1 MIPISNALACIVTLC
16 ISLILPLGFWIV
28 YGIKNK
34 GQGIWSAWL
43 LGAAGFVITQVLIRL
58 PILTALSRTDGF
70 LTFSQSHPVLYGF
83 SLAFTAGL
91 FELAGRYAVAK
102 ILQKKLT
109 YRRALAA
116 GLGHGGIEAILIT
129 GIAYVSNL
137 VFLVMIQTGGFDAT
151 LAQTT
156 AAGGDVSQLLA
167 ARDALANTS
176 WVLFLLAGFERLLAM
191 TCHAAMSMIV
201 CYAVHTGRTLP
212 GVLLCLGLH
221 TCVDSVACISLFI
234 GKGLTQAAAYTIIY
248 ILLIAITVLS
258 ILILRNI
265 RHRWAAESAQEVS
278 YDSQA

>member
-1 MIPISNALACIVTLC
+1 MIPISNVLACIVTLFL
-16 ISLILPLGFWIV
+16 SLILPLAFWIV

-34 GQGIWSAWL
+34 GQDIWSAWL

-156 AAGGDVSQLLA
+156 AAGGDVTQMLA

-191 TCHAAMSMIV
+191 TCHAAMSMLV
-201 CYAVHTGRTLP
+201 CKKMFFSAFP
-212 GVLLCLGLH
+212 G
-221 TCVDSVACISLFI
+221 
-234 GKGLTQAAAYTIIY
+234 
-248 ILLIAITVLS
+248 
-258 ILILRNI
+258 N
-265 RHRWAAESAQEVS
+265 
-278 YDSQA
+278 